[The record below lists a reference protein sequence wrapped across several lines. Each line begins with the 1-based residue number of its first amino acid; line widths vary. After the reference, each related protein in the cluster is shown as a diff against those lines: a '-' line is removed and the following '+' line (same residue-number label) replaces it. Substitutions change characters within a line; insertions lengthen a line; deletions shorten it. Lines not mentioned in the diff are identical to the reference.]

1 MQLYCYDGHFSS
13 QVLSSQCFKFKEL
26 IHHLNCSNQQAYDL
40 FSGFMELFQNLIQHA
55 AVAPNNKQN
64 LKASRI
70 TLSLINNKTY
80 RLQSQNLIAIND
92 IQHIR
97 ERFSSFRTLKAA
109 KDKATLGLYL
119 LSKCSKFTLTS
130 TIEDNDREGF
140 KTLTITSSIS

>member
-13 QVLSSQCFKFKEL
+13 QDLNSQCFKFKEL

-55 AVAPNNKQN
+55 AVAPNNKQK

-92 IQHIR
+92 VHHIR

-109 KDKATLGLYL
+109 KDRATLGLYL
-119 LSKCSKFTLTS
+119 LNKCSKFTLTS
-130 TIEDNDREGF
+130 TIEDNDIEGF